1 MITESPIRATD
12 RPTRETDYEIQS
24 LGLSTEDERILRG
37 LLTQLR
43 KRELKSL
50 RKILPFFFHIRG
62 KPVSLVNREP
72 FEILFRTVVP
82 RVTVQRC
89 GRQVSKSQTEAM
101 IQVLLGATIPYF
113 MNLYITPLY
122 EMTRRFSGNYIA
134 DLINKSP
141 LYKQIIDS
149 NSRRNVLERTFKTG
163 ATLTYTFAFL
173 DDTRTRGIPSN
184 RNAYDEFQH
193 FNESFCS
200 TINATLDADP
210 TYKLESYQGTP
221 LGPNNSL
228 NKAYLTT
235 TQSHWVTKCLHGGC
249 GHYNVASWDR
259 DLEKMIG
266 PLHDDIGPKCPGT
279 VCAKCQ
285 KPIDCRF
292 GFWNHD
298 FPDLRTTRL
307 GIHVPQPILGIHS
320 HNYSSWEKLTY
331 KVKTYPLPALLNE
344 VMGEPA
350 DAGTQLVTVSDLRK
364 AACLDFPN
372 SAREAKKHLPKYVR
386 TAVGVDWGGTGGSN
400 PAKPRISFTTAAGA
414 GMCPDGSIDIFWGHR
429 FKKNLDY
436 KHEVEVLSAAVNE
449 FSAADMAH
457 DYGSG
462 GQQEH
467 ILIAGGFN
475 KQRLMPVRYSGPTS
489 VKALMVQKPPTA
501 DHPRTWFSLQKTAA
515 LALVAYGIRSGF
527 IRFFR
532 YDYKSPDEPGLLHD
546 FLALD
551 EQTMKRRTSGDLKL
565 VGVLADQPD
574 DFAHAVTFA
583 CCAMWYR
590 EKKWPD
596 MAKVIEFMA
605 PAGVR
610 AKGDYDDE
618 FDLYDWDNPEG
629 NDPFAGYGEPHLL

>member
-1 MITESPIRATD
+1 MINESSADDTG
-12 RPTRETDYEIQS
+12 RPPSAKDYEIRS
-24 LGLSTEDERILRG
+24 LGLNNEDERLF
-37 LLTQLR
+37 
-43 KRELKSL
+43 RELLEQVRKKELPSL
-50 RKILPFFFHIRG
+50 RKLLPFFFHIRG
-62 KPVSLVNREP
+62 KPVSLTNREP
-72 FEILFRTVVP
+72 FEILFRSVMP

-101 IQVLLGATIPYF
+101 LEVLMGATIPYF

-141 LYKQIIDS
+141 LYKQLIDS
-149 NSRRNVLERTFKTG
+149 TSRKNVLERTFRNG
-163 ATLTYTFAFL
+163 ATMTYTFAFL
-173 DDTRTRGIPSN
+173 DDTRTRGIPAN
-184 RNAYDEFQH
+184 RICYDEYQH

-210 TYKLESYQGTP
+210 IYKMQSYQGTP
-221 LGPNNSL
+221 LGPNNAL
-228 NKAYLTT
+228 NKAYLSTS
-235 TQSHWVTKCLHGGC
+235 QAHWVTKCLHGGC
-249 GHYNVASWDR
+249 GHYNVAAWDR

-266 PLHDDIGPKCPGT
+266 PLHDDTGPKRPGT

-285 KPIDCRF
+285 KSIDCRF

-298 FPDLRTTRL
+298 FPDLKNERL

-320 HNYSSWEKLTY
+320 HNRVAWSSLCA

-364 AACLDFPN
+364 AACLPPN
-372 SAREAKKHLPKYVR
+372 LAREAKKRLDKYVR
-386 TAVGVDWGGTGGSN
+386 TAIGVDWGGTGGSN
-400 PAKPRISFTTAAGA
+400 PAKPRVSFTTAAAA
-414 GMCPDGSIDIFWGHR
+414 GLCPDGSIDIFWGHR

-436 KHEVEVLSAAVNE
+436 KHEVEVLSMAMSE
-449 FSAADMAH
+449 FGATDMGH

-475 KQRLMPVRYSGPTS
+475 KQKLMPIRYSGPTS

-515 LALVAYGIRSGF
+515 LAMVAYGIRTGF

-532 YDYKSPDEPGLLHD
+532 YDYVSVENPGLLHD

-551 EQTMKRRTSGDLKL
+551 EQTLKRRTSGDLKL

-583 CCAMWYR
+583 CCAMWFR

-596 MAKVIEFMA
+596 MAKVIDFMV
-605 PAGVR
+605 PSGVR
-610 AKGDYDDE
+610 ARGDYDDE
-618 FDLYDWDNPEG
+618 FGLFDWDNPSG
-629 NDPFAGYGEPHLL
+629 HDPFDGYNDAQF